1 MKNAFIFL
9 LTFLFLETQFVYA
22 ASLPSGENIISV
34 DGASNAALI
43 QNEFITSF
51 PQVDAISIQRL

>member
-9 LTFLFLETQFVYA
+9 LTFLFLETQLVSF
-22 ASLPSGENIISV
+22 ISV

-43 QNEFITSF
+43 QSEFITSF
-51 PQVDAISIQRL
+51 PQVDAISLQRL